1 VISTAASV
9 VAEVQQVVADQAL
22 PWVTA
27 STAYSSVSIL
37 ILIKI
42 RKKTILAI
50 KNSKRKISKNK
61 LSTLSDIFLI
71 TFSRLK
77 I

>member
-9 VAEVQQVVADQAL
+9 VAEVQQAVADQAL

-37 ILIKI
+37 ILMKI
-42 RKKTILAI
+42 RKRTILAI
-50 KNSKRKISKNK
+50 KNSKIKISKNK
-61 LSTLSDIFLI
+61 SSMLSDISLNNLF
-71 TFSRLK
+71 
-77 I
+77 